1 MKPVFYRLIHL
12 RKRRITMENSNTP
25 KTNKLHL
32 NAETGIL
39 IPETFIPVNTVTEKL
54 TVMITKGTI
63 EGCQLVVK
71 TPKGP
76 KEGTKLPMADTVCS
90 RGSVYFKI
98 TADTAAKLEE
108 MNVLSLEPSDK
119 AKTPKQTYQFKLI
132 KKAS

>member
-1 MKPVFYRLIHL
+1 
-12 RKRRITMENSNTP
+12 MENSNTP

-90 RGSVYFKI
+90 RGSIYFKL
-98 TADTAAKLEE
+98 TAETAENLEE
-108 MNVLSLEPSDK
+108 GNLLSLEPSAK
-119 AKTPKQTYQFKLI
+119 AKQPKQSYEFKLI
-132 KKAS
+132 KKAAG

>member
-1 MKPVFYRLIHL
+1 MKPVFYRLLHL
-12 RKRRITMENSNTP
+12 RKRTFEMEDKI

-76 KEGTKLPMADTVCS
+76 KEGIKLPMADCTLS

-119 AKTPKQTYQFKLI
+119 AKTPKQTYEFKLI

>member
-1 MKPVFYRLIHL
+1 MKPVFYRLLHL
-12 RKRRITMENSNTP
+12 RKRTFEMEDKI

-76 KEGTKLPMADTVCS
+76 KEGIKLPMADTVCS

-108 MNVLSLEPSDK
+108 MNVLSLEPADK
-119 AKTPKQTYQFKLI
+119 AKTPKQTYEFKLI

>member
-1 MKPVFYRLIHL
+1 
-12 RKRRITMENSNTP
+12 MENSNTP

-76 KEGTKLPMADTVCS
+76 KEGTKLPMADCTLS

-119 AKTPKQTYQFKLI
+119 AKTPKQTYEFKLI

>member
-1 MKPVFYRLIHL
+1 MKPVFYRLLHL
-12 RKRRITMENSNTP
+12 RKRTFEMEDKI

-76 KEGTKLPMADTVCS
+76 KEGIKLPMADTVCS

-108 MNVLSLEPSDK
+108 MNVFSLEPSDK
-119 AKTPKQTYQFKLI
+119 AKTPKQTYEFKLI

>member
-1 MKPVFYRLIHL
+1 MKPVFYRLLHL
-12 RKRRITMENSNTP
+12 RKRTFEMEDKI

-76 KEGTKLPMADTVCS
+76 KEGIKLPMADTVCS

-119 AKTPKQTYQFKLI
+119 AKAPKQTYEFKLI

>member
-1 MKPVFYRLIHL
+1 
-12 RKRRITMENSNTP
+12 MENSNTP

-108 MNVLSLEPSDK
+108 MNVLRLEPSDK
-119 AKTPKQTYQFKLI
+119 AKTPKQTYEFKLI